1 MADNERPY
9 ELTYEASVRAIED
22 QANVLESV
30 RARAGTMLAAS
41 ALVTSFLGSQALSR
55 ATNEQPNE
63 SLRALTFTGAAIAS
77 LIVTALLTLAV
88 LLPYRMRFSISA
100 REMLGILDERNR
112 DDQPVPGTEALREVA
127 LRHEAMYDFNSTRI
141 RVLLWCF
148 RGAIVCLVAQ
158 VAVWIVVLWRR
169 QL

>member
-1 MADNERPY
+1 M
-9 ELTYEASVRAIED
+9 RAIED

-30 RARAGTMLAAS
+30 RTRAGTMLGAS

-77 LIVTALLTLAV
+77 LIVTALLTLEV

-141 RVLLWCF
+141 ESCC
-148 RGAIVCLVAQ
+148 GASVALSS
-158 VAVWIVVLWRR
+158 V
-169 QL
+169 